1 MKIVKDKNEFLKK
14 KYKKFIEKP
23 KKNKIRHKNL
33 REVNREFNK
42 EEWKDLYNKIIK
54 NNYNYIQQVD
64 NQYNNLNKQSYFYL
78 KKNFYKKNNKFIIN
92 KYIKFYSNTIKKY
105 LDKNKKN
112 NLVELGSGYGSKII
126 NLYYVLK
133 NNYDINYFAGELS
146 FNGRKITN
154 YLSTND
160 NLKIK
165 SFKFNFLDK
174 NTYSKIPL
182 NSIVFTSYSM
192 HYMHKLDRNLFS
204 NLKKRK
210 PIIIINFEPLY
221 EIHNSRTLYGK
232 LCKNYI
238 ISNGYCINQ
247 YSLMKEKKENKEIKI
262 LNINKNFFGSNPLL
276 PLSEIVWKFT

>member
-1 MKIVKDKNEFLKK
+1 MKSVNDKKDFLKK
-14 KYKKFIEKP
+14 KYKKFIEKT

-33 REVNREFNK
+33 KEVNREFNK

-54 NNYNYIQQVD
+54 NNYNYVQEVD
-64 NQYNNLNKQSYFYL
+64 DQYNNLNKQSYFYL
-78 KKNFYKKNNKFIIN
+78 KKFIKRIIIYYY

-133 NNYDINYFAGELS
+133 KNYDINYFAGELS
-146 FNGRKITN
+146 LNGRKITN

-192 HYMHKLDRNLFS
+192 HYMHNLDRNLFS
-204 NLKKRK
+204 NLKK
-210 PIIIINFEPLY
+210 
-221 EIHNSRTLYGK
+221 
-232 LCKNYI
+232 
-238 ISNGYCINQ
+238 
-247 YSLMKEKKENKEIKI
+247 EN
-262 LNINKNFFGSNPLL
+262 LL
-276 PLSEIVWKFT
+276 